1 MPTDEKETEEKQDT
15 GTGSAENEGAE
26 SGNAGGT
33 ENQPDYSM
41 LLETMRELQANQA
54 AMSAQLKAISDAQ
67 SVIVDAGA
75 VVREVPASQIDTETD
90 PGNDGFISLDKMDL
104 SI

>member
-1 MPTDEKETEEKQDT
+1 METEEKPDT
-15 GTGSAENEGAE
+15 ETEEGAE
-26 SGNAGGT
+26 SGNAGGARP
-33 ENQPDYSM
+33 QPDYGM
-41 LLETMRELQANQA
+41 ILETMRELKANQA

-75 VVREVPASQIDTETD
+75 VVREIPAAQVDTGND
-90 PGNDGFISLDKMDL
+90 PDNDGFISLDEMDL